1 MPYTKKILVL
11 IAFAVLACFG
21 WGAEEVAAAG
31 KNHIILIDPAH
42 GGKDPGLKLHDDVSE
57 KDITLAVALQIK
69 KELAQEPNLQ
79 IILTRDADKTL
90 DLEARRK
97 MIKNLNP
104 DMVLNL
110 HVNGGFGKE
119 ASGFEI
125 YYPSC
130 GAGDPSATPKTGRTK
145 PQSQCQNSSLK
156 MAKLVSDHFNALFP
170 RKARGLRMADLPV
183 TEGLMVPTV
192 AVETGFATHAVD
204 RKNLMSRK
212 TQAEMGKALAVS
224 IKAFSR

>member
-1 MPYTKKILVL
+1 MFHTKKILAL
-11 IAFAVLACFG
+11 IAFAVLACLS
-21 WGAEEVAAAG
+21 WSAAQLVAAE
-31 KNHIILIDPAH
+31 KKHIILIDPAH

-57 KDITLAVALQIK
+57 KDVTLAVALQIK
-69 KELAQEPNLQ
+69 KELAQEQNLQ
-79 IILTRDADKTL
+79 IILTRETDKTL
-90 DLEARRK
+90 DLDARRK
-97 MIKNLNP
+97 MIKTLNP

-119 ASGFEI
+119 ASGFEV

-130 GAGDPSATPKTGRTK
+130 GADDPAAMQKTDKTK
-145 PQSQCQNSSLK
+145 PPSRCQNSSLK

-183 TEGLMVPTV
+183 TEGLMTPAV
-192 AVETGFATHAVD
+192 AVEMGFATHAVD
-204 RKNLMSRK
+204 RKNLMSKK
-212 TQAEMGKALAVS
+212 TQAEMGKALALS